1 MVTQNFLHWRY
12 NTRTYMGKSLTLAV
26 EFRNRLFFGESVK
39 LQPGFGDALDY
50 DNGYWDLS
58 KSIVNREAVVFNL
71 IMDRVWLS
79 WVNDNWDVR
88 VGRQRINW
96 GVNLVWNPND
106 LFNTYNFVSFDYE
119 ERPGSDGLRITRHLK
134 GLSSVEIA
142 GKFSKNPDSTVVA
155 GMYKFNR
162 WGYDVQFLSGVYYE
176 DVAVGLGW
184 AGNIKT
190 AGFKGEATYFHP
202 RYRGLDT
209 NGVMVTSVTLDY
221 AFRKPIYIT
230 GSMLY
235 NSGGSSDNVNFTKV
249 LTAGADI
256 TAKNLMPTIYSYF
269 FQVSGTFN
277 PMLSANLAGIYG
289 AGLNLLFFM
298 PSVTYAIND
307 TWDIMLLGQVAGADY
322 GDSFTGLG
330 NAIFV
335 RTKWSY

>member
-1 MVTQNFLHWRY
+1 
-12 NTRTYMGKSLTLAV
+12 
-26 EFRNRLFFGESVK
+26 
-39 LQPGFGDALDY
+39 
-50 DNGYWDLS
+50 
-58 KSIVNREAVVFNL
+58 
-71 IMDRVWLS
+71 
-79 WVNDNWDVR
+79 
-88 VGRQRINW
+88 
-96 GVNLVWNPND
+96 
-106 LFNTYNFVSFDYE
+106 
-119 ERPGSDGLRITRHLK
+119 
-134 GLSSVEIA
+134 
-142 GKFSKNPDSTVVA
+142 
-155 GMYKFNR
+155 MYKFNR